1 MGDINNVSGIDLP
14 LLPRVLYLDL
24 GTVLMVWQLVLGF
37 FFHVINNPGITIDN
51 MSSEA
56 MLKANMKISS

>member
-1 MGDINNVSGIDLP
+1 MGDISNVSGIDLP

-24 GTVLMVWQLVLGF
+24 GTVLMVWQLVL

-51 MSSEA
+51 MSFEA
-56 MLKANMKISS
+56 LLKANMKISS